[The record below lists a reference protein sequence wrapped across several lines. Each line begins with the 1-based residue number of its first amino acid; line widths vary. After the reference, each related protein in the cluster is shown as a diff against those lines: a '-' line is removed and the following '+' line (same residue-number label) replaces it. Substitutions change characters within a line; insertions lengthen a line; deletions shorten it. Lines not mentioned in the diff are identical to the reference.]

1 MIDLGKLKN
10 KHYSIKLKNG
20 KILNI
25 KPPTRAM
32 MINLMELTKADTKT
46 DDEAFEE
53 LYSLLTDIFN
63 RNINK
68 IHFSKTKIE
77 NMIEE
82 PTTALYILQDYL
94 EHSFKIMGE

>member
-10 KHYSIKLKNG
+10 KHYNIKLTNG

-25 KPPTRAM
+25 KPPTRVM
-32 MINLMELTKADTKT
+32 MIKLMEMTKADTKT
-46 DDEAFEE
+46 DNEAFEE

-68 IHFSKTKIE
+68 IHFSKSKIE

>member
-1 MIDLGKLKN
+1 MIDLGQLKN
-10 KHYSIKLKNG
+10 KHYSIKLTNG
-20 KILNI
+20 KVLRI

-32 MINLMELTKADTKT
+32 MINLMEMTKADTKT
-46 DDEAFEE
+46 DDEAFNE

-68 IHFSKTKIE
+68 MHFSKTKIE

-82 PTTALYILQDYL
+82 PTTAFYILKDYL
-94 EHSFKIMGE
+94 QYSFDIMGE

>member
-1 MIDLGKLKN
+1 MIK
-10 KHYSIKLKNG
+10 
-20 KILNI
+20 
-25 KPPTRAM
+25 
-32 MINLMELTKADTKT
+32 LMELTKADTKT